1 MSTRGVAPGGTV
13 RGDDGAGSGV
23 SDGPGGSIVRPPRLS
38 LPSEALRG
46 LWRPVLAYALSRI
59 GVLAAHLAV
68 AAQPAF
74 GLRDAVVVWDSAWY
88 LTIVQGG
95 YSTEVPTGESN
106 VAFFPLYP
114 LLARAVSVVPGV
126 GHLDALAAV
135 ALAAGLAATCL
146 LWLLT
151 RDLAGEEAADRSAAL
166 FAFAPGAV
174 VFSLLYSEALFLAL
188 AIAACWA
195 LIRRRY
201 ITGGVLCALA
211 TATRPNGVALVAVA
225 LVTAGLAVTQRR
237 EWRSLVAPAIAP
249 LGFVAYL
256 AFTWLNTGRADSW
269 LRAQRLG
276 WYERFSLTARFG
288 DLGAV
293 LEALVGSSAP
303 DWNRL
308 VVTVGLLVAVV
319 SFVLLLR
326 SRPPLELVAY
336 TVVIAVLALTS
347 ATLGLRP
354 RFVLTAFPLTMALG
368 IWLRSTFVFSL
379 VLAAS
384 AAAMVALAV
393 VTSTT
398 NYLTP

>member
-1 MSTRGVAPGGTV
+1 MVP
-13 RGDDGAGSGV
+13 GDDAELAPLTDGAARGMGEGHANRIMGWLQSA
-23 SDGPGGSIVRPPRLS
+23 
-38 LPSEALRG
+38 ALRG
-46 LWRPVLAYALSRI
+46 LWRPVLAYVLSRI
-59 GVLAAHLAV
+59 AVATAHLAV

-74 GLRDAVVVWDSAWY
+74 GIRDAVVVWDSAWY
-88 LTIVQGG
+88 VTIVEGG
-95 YSTEVPTGESN
+95 YSTEVPTGQSN

-114 LLARAVSVVPGV
+114 LLARAASVVPGV
-126 GHLDALAAV
+126 GRLDGLAVV

-201 ITGGVLCALA
+201 VTGGVLCALA

-225 LVTAGLAVTQRR
+225 LVTATLAVTRRR
-237 EWRSLVAPAIAP
+237 EWRSLVAPALAP
-249 LGFVAYL
+249 LGFVGYL
-256 AFTWLNTGRADSW
+256 LFTWVNTGQADSW

-276 WYERFSLTARFG
+276 WHERFSLTARFE
-288 DLGAV
+288 DLGSV
-293 LEALVGSSAP
+293 LGALFWGAP
-303 DWNRL
+303 LDWNRL
-308 VVTVGLLVAVV
+308 VITVGLVVAVV

-326 SRPPLELVAY
+326 CRPPIELVAY

-354 RFVLTAFPLTMALG
+354 RFLLTAFPLTMALG
-368 IWLRSTFVFSL
+368 IWLRSSFVFSL

-384 AAAMVALAV
+384 AGAMVALAV